1 MGRIHGGQ
9 CKESPRNAPP
19 LASRLRTIGGMS
31 RVAIVGGRLEVGG
44 SSVHL
49 LSGELHFWRVRPEDW
64 RRALEA
70 LVEMGL
76 PIVSTY
82 VCWEHHELSPGRFDF
97 TGEGDSTRDL
107 VDFLRLADSLGLKVF
122 LRPGPYI
129 YAEWRNLGVPDRV
142 ASLSRMSEAFR
153 AEALVYLRAIFEA
166 VQPHLATCGG
176 PIVLWQ
182 ADNEIDVMPW
192 AYERELGAGNV
203 SGMFQQWLEER
214 YGGIDT
220 LNERWGTRLSSFAD
234 ARPIQSSRVEA
245 RDFRLR
251 HLDWTRFRQE
261 ENTRHARW
269 MVETCR
275 ELGVDVPIVL
285 NSYPVQDSLDWRAL
299 TESAQLFGIDPY
311 PSDGFRCEPD
321 EHRIFVEKCL
331 VQSTLGATPYIAEL
345 ESGVWRGHE
354 RYTGQLGSGH
364 YRLMCLS
371 ALAAGIQGWNWYMA
385 VERDNWRFSP
395 IDVRGEQRQPLFE
408 ELQGLASLFADL
420 DPPALSREVS
430 TAAFH
435 DSTQAAFPG
444 AYRDDPARSSL
455 YAAGVPYSLL
465 DLAAGTEHE
474 APLLYYSGHDW
485 LSREGHERLLC
496 FVREGG
502 RLVLPGRWPRF
513 DEKLEPLDL
522 LGIPLPDLCF
532 EGRSLSIDHEESE
545 LPVTGRV
552 FAYGGCEPPGT
563 PILARPAPPEG
574 PDCLAVHQGLL
585 RDERYCVGFERALGE
600 GRILWLGFTPGPEA
614 TLWIHHSMHAP
625 IAARALTPRSQAC
638 LLTGRGGAA
647 WLIVLNLAERRQEA
661 RVLLG
666 GRIPPGTPSE
676 RLHGTP
682 VQLRPL
688 ASGAELTVS
697 IPAKDAV
704 AIRLD

>member
-1 MGRIHGGQ
+1 M
-9 CKESPRNAPP
+9 
-19 LASRLRTIGGMS
+19 
-31 RVAIVGGRLEVGG
+31 
-44 SSVHL
+44 
-49 LSGELHFWRVRPEDW
+49 
-64 RRALEA
+64 
-70 LVEMGL
+70 
-76 PIVSTY
+76 
-82 VCWEHHELSPGRFDF
+82 
-97 TGEGDSTRDL
+97 
-107 VDFLRLADSLGLKVF
+107 F

-142 ASLSRMSEAFR
+142 ARLSRMSEEFR
-153 AEALVYLRAIFEA
+153 AEALVYLREVFT
-166 VQPHLATCGG
+166 VVKPHLATGGG

-203 SGMFQQWLEER
+203 PGMFQRWLEER

-220 LNERWGTRLSSFAD
+220 LNERWRTRLSSFEE
-234 ARPIQSSRVEA
+234 ARSIQSSRVDA

-269 MVETCR
+269 MVETSR

-311 PSDGFRCEPD
+311 PSDGFRFEPD

-345 ESGVWRGHE
+345 ESGVWHGHE

-395 IDVRGEQRQPLFE
+395 IDVRGEKRMPLFD
-408 ELQGLASLFADL
+408 ELKELARSFREL
-420 DPPALSREVS
+420 DPPSLEREVS

-435 DSTQAAFPG
+435 DSGQAAFPG

-465 DLAAGTEHE
+465 DLAGESE
-474 APLLYYSGHDW
+474 SGSPLLYYSGHDW
-485 LSREGHERLLC
+485 LGREGHERLLR

-513 DEKLEPLDL
+513 DERFEPLDL

-532 EGRSLSIDHEESE
+532 EGRSLVIDRDGDE

-552 FAYGGCEPPGT
+552 FAFGGSEPPGT
-563 PILARPAPPEG
+563 PILARPGPPEG
-574 PDCLAVHQGLL
+574 PDSLTVHQGLL
-585 RDERYCVGFERALGE
+585 HDERYCVGFERELGE
-600 GRILWLGFTPGPEA
+600 GRILWLGFTPGLEA
-614 TLWIHHSMHAP
+614 TLWIHRSMGAP
-625 IAARALTPRSQAC
+625 IAARALTPETQAC
-638 LLTGRGGAA
+638 LLTGRGGEA
-647 WLIVLNLAERRQEA
+647 WLVVLNLAERRREA

-666 GRIPPGTPSE
+666 GRIPSGTPSE
-676 RLHGTP
+676 RLHGAP

-688 ASGAELTVS
+688 AGGAELIVM

-704 AIRLD
+704 AIRFD